1 MTIIKAANRQGVGG
15 IGNISFSEFTFQQL
29 IFNVSIVLSNL
40 EYVKILVVVVFFFDF
55 LIQPV
60 IGCNANSSHR
70 RR

>member
-40 EYVKILVVVVFFFDF
+40 EYVKILVVVFFFF
-55 LIQPV
+55 LIF
-60 IGCNANSSHR
+60 
-70 RR
+70 

>member
-29 IFNVSIVLSNL
+29 IFNVRIVLANL
-40 EYVKILVVVVFFFDF
+40 EYVKILVF

-70 RR
+70 RC